1 MQCIDEEPG
10 VSSHLPSRIFLI
22 GLMGAGKTTVGKYLA
37 QMLDRPLKDVDHE
50 IEKSTG
56 ASIQW
61 IFEIE
66 GESGFRSREE
76 AEIQR
81 LCDIEPIVLAI
92 GGGVVISE
100 KNRQTLSSKGYVIYL
115 QASVELL
122 YKRTARDRRRPLL
135 QNKNR
140 KKILSQLLIQREPLY
155 LSIADL
161 VVETV
166 DGSAKD
172 MAKKIIDHL
181 RQPT

>member
-1 MQCIDEEPG
+1 MQCTDEEPAAP
-10 VSSHLPSRIFLI
+10 SQLPSRIFLI

-37 QMLDRPLKDVDHE
+37 QMLERPLKDVDHE

-66 GESGFRSREE
+66 GESGFRAREE
-76 AEIQR
+76 TEIQR
-81 LCDIEPIVLAI
+81 LCEIEPIVLAT
-92 GGGVVISE
+92 GGGVVISK
-100 KNRQTLSSKGYVIYL
+100 KNREILSSKGYVIYL
-115 QASVELL
+115 QASVDLL

-140 KKILSQLLIQREPLY
+140 KKTLSQLLSQREPLY

-181 RQPT
+181 HQPT

>member
-1 MQCIDEEPG
+1 M
-10 VSSHLPSRIFLI
+10 
-22 GLMGAGKTTVGKYLA
+22 LA
-37 QMLDRPLKDVDHE
+37 
-50 IEKSTG
+50 T
-56 ASIQW
+56 
-61 IFEIE
+61 
-66 GESGFRSREE
+66 
-76 AEIQR
+76 
-81 LCDIEPIVLAI
+81 